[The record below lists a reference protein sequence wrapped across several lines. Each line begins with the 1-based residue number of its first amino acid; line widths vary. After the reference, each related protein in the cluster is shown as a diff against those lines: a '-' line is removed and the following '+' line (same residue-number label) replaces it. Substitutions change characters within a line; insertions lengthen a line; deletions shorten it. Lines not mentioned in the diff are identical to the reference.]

1 MVTYFHLKWMPWC
14 GKLATFA
21 TFAAFALVCGVSY
34 AHVANAANIANTW
47 PAKPVRIVNPYTA
60 GGGVDV
66 VGRAIAHQ
74 LSELWGQ
81 PVITD
86 NRPGAGT
93 TVGMEIVA
101 HAVPDGYTLLVSNGS
116 VATAPALYKKLSYNV
131 VKDLAPVSLA
141 VQSPYVL
148 TVHPSVKAATVPE
161 LVNLARTQPG
171 KLSYGSVGVGSLA
184 HLMMELFKSQT
195 KTDMV
200 HVPYKGGAP
209 STTGLLS
216 GEIQATF
223 SPISTMLPHAKA
235 GRARVIA
242 VSSAKRVELA
252 PDLPSVA
259 EQGIAGFDGTSW
271 YPFFAPART
280 PAAIVQKINGD
291 IHRILQKPEV
301 RSRFLA
307 LGMIPVGGAPEV
319 LRDYLDVEV
328 RRWGKVIAATGVQAE

>member
-1 MVTYFHLKWMPWC
+1 VRWRAVLVLSAAVVSMP
-14 GKLATFA
+14 AH
-21 TFAAFALVCGVSY
+21 AAQP
-34 AHVANAANIANTW
+34 W
-47 PAKPVRIVNPYTA
+47 PTKPVRVVNPFTA

-66 VGRAIAHQ
+66 VGRAITQQ
-74 LSELWGQ
+74 LTELWGQ
-81 PVITD
+81 PVIID

-93 TVGMEIVA
+93 TIGMEIVA
-101 HAVPDGYTLLVSNGS
+101 HAAPDGYTLLVNNGS
-116 VATAPALYKKLSYNV
+116 VATAPALYRKLSYNV
-131 VKDLAPVSLA
+131 VKDLAPISLA

-148 TVHPSVKAATVPE
+148 TVHPSVKAASVQD
-161 LVNLARTQPG
+161 LVMLARAQPG
-171 KLSYGSVGVGSLA
+171 KLSYGSVGVGSPA
-184 HLMMELFKSQT
+184 HLMMELFKGLT

-216 GEIQATF
+216 GEIQVTF

-235 GRARVIA
+235 GRARVLA

-259 EQGIAGFDGTSW
+259 EQGVAGFDGTSW

-280 PAAIVQKINGD
+280 PQAIIQKINGD
-291 IHRILQKPEV
+291 INRILQKSEV

-307 LGMIPVGGAPEV
+307 MGMVPVGGTPEV
-319 LRDYLDVEV
+319 LRDYLAVEIA
-328 RRWGKVIAATGVQAE
+328 RWGKVIADTGAKPE